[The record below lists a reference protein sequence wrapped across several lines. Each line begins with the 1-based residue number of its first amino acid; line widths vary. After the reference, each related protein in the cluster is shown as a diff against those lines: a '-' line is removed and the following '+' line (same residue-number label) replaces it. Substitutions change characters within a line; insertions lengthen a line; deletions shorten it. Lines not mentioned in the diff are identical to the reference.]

1 VLSTQLKPALALMLK
16 KISLGFAL
24 IATYKSAR
32 GLATSLLGILCVG
45 WRLGVIFITPV
56 GNLFKDRCFE

>member
-1 VLSTQLKPALALMLK
+1 MPK
-16 KISLGFAL
+16 KINPGFAL

-32 GLATSLLGILCVG
+32 DLATSLLGILCVV
-45 WRLGVIFITPV
+45 WRLGVIFITPA